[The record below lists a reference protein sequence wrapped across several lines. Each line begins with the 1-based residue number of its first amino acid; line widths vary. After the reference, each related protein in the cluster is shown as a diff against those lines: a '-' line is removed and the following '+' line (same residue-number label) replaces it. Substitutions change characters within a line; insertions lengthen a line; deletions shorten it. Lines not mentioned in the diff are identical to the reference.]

1 MRRAALGH
9 LLSVVLLLTVWST
22 AAAPA
27 AAADL
32 DSNQCVA
39 CHTNLKPLIR
49 LSWEVEK
56 VKPALKTSTENAG
69 EG

>member
-1 MRRAALGH
+1 MRRAAFHH
-9 LLSVVLLLTVWST
+9 LLSAILPLTVLLAL
-22 AAAPA
+22 AAPVD
-27 AAADL
+27 AADG
-32 DSNQCVA
+32 DTNQCVA

-56 VKPALKTSTENAG
+56 VKPELKKSAENAG